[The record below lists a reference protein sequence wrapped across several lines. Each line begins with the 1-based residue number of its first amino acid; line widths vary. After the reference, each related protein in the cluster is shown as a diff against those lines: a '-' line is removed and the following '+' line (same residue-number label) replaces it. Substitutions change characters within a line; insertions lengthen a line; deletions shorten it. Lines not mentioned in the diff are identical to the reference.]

1 MMKTTIKNIV
11 SGAFVLSLSSPV
23 LAAMGDDP
31 LLGKFMLDK
40 FETTDAEGS
49 APLNWELDT
58 WVGKDLN
65 KFWLKSE
72 GEHIDG
78 ETEQSNEFLY
88 SRAISSF
95 WDMQLGLRQD
105 RVDSQT
111 REFLSV
117 GVQGLAPYLFDTS
130 TSILVGEN
138 SQFGLAA
145 QFEYE
150 IMFTQRL
157 VLSPEVELNFW
168 SENDPQMG
176 VASGLSTA
184 AFGLR
189 LRYEIR
195 REFAP
200 YIGIQ
205 WSKNYGDTADFAA
218 EEGDGVDSTLFVAGV
233 RIWF

>member
-1 MMKTTIKNIV
+1 MKTLNTSLL
-11 SGAFVLSLSSPV
+11 SGLLMLILSTPA

-40 FETTDAEGS
+40 FETTDEDGDS
-49 APLNWELDT
+49 PLNWELDA
-58 WVGKDLN
+58 WLGKDLN
-65 KFWLKSE
+65 KFWVKSE
-72 GEHIDG
+72 GERIDG
-78 ETEQSNEFLY
+78 ETEQSNELLY
-88 SRAISSF
+88 SRAIASF
-95 WDMQLGLRQD
+95 WDVQLGLRQD
-105 RVDSQT
+105 RNEIAERD
-111 REFLSV
+111 FLSV

-138 SQFGLAA
+138 NQIGLTA

-150 IMFTQRL
+150 FMLTQRWI
-157 VLSPEVELNFW
+157 LSPELELDFW
-168 SENDPQMG
+168 SESDQEIG
-176 VASGLSTA
+176 VGSGLSTA
-184 AFGLR
+184 EFGLR

-200 YIGIQ
+200 YIGIR

-218 EEGDGVDSTLFVAGV
+218 EEGGELDSTLFVAGV

>member
-1 MMKTTIKNIV
+1 MKTLNTSLL
-11 SGAFVLSLSSPV
+11 SGLLMLILSTPA

-40 FETTDAEGS
+40 FETTDEDGDS
-49 APLNWELDT
+49 PLNWELDA
-58 WVGKDLN
+58 WLGKDLN
-65 KFWLKSE
+65 KFWVKSE
-72 GEHIDG
+72 GERIDG
-78 ETEQSNEFLY
+78 ETEQSNELLY
-88 SRAISSF
+88 SRAIASF
-95 WDMQLGLRQD
+95 WDVQLGLRQD
-105 RVDSQT
+105 RNENAERD
-111 REFLSV
+111 FLSV

-138 SQFGLAA
+138 NQIGLTA

-150 IMFTQRL
+150 FMLTQRWI
-157 VLSPEVELNFW
+157 LSPELELDFW
-168 SENDPQMG
+168 SESDPEIG
-176 VASGLSTA
+176 VGSGLSTA
-184 AFGLR
+184 EFGLR

-200 YIGIQ
+200 YIGIR

-218 EEGDGVDSTLFVAGV
+218 EEGGELDSTLFVAGV

>member
-1 MMKTTIKNIV
+1 MKTLNTSLL
-11 SGAFVLSLSSPV
+11 SGLLMLILSTPA

-40 FETTDAEGS
+40 FETTDEDGDS
-49 APLNWELDT
+49 PLNWELDA
-58 WVGKDLN
+58 WLGKDLN
-65 KFWLKSE
+65 KFWVKSE
-72 GEHIDG
+72 GERIDG
-78 ETEQSNEFLY
+78 ETEQSNELLY
-88 SRAISSF
+88 SRAIASF
-95 WDMQLGLRQD
+95 WDVQLGLRQD
-105 RVDSQT
+105 RNEIAERD
-111 REFLSV
+111 FLSV

-138 SQFGLAA
+138 NQIGLTA

-150 IMFTQRL
+150 FMLTQRWI
-157 VLSPEVELNFW
+157 LSPELELDFW
-168 SENDPQMG
+168 SESDPEIG
-176 VASGLSTA
+176 VGSGLSTA
-184 AFGLR
+184 EFGLR

-200 YIGIQ
+200 YIGIR

-218 EEGDGVDSTLFVAGV
+218 EEGGELDSTLFVAGV